1 MRDFSYAEVNR
12 DLLVIPDLAEPDEG
26 ALTRS
31 QVMILEAIHVLALG
45 LDGVAVDI
53 RAAKALL
60 ARSWRSQA
68 QRRHFQALVRL
79 GLLDHVGWV
88 GDSPLY
94 ALTHDGRLERFSQRV
109 GVFA

>member
-1 MRDFSYAEVNR
+1 MRDFAHAEIRR
-12 DLLVIPDLAEPDEG
+12 DLLIIPDLASPDEG

-31 QVMILEAIHVLALG
+31 QVMILEAIHILALG

-60 ARSWRSQA
+60 ARSWKSQA
-68 QRRHFQALVRL
+68 HRRHFQTLVTL
-79 GLLDHVGWV
+79 GLLDQVGWT

-94 ALTHDGRLERFSQRV
+94 ALTHEGRLERFSQRV